1 MMLAFIRNR
10 ATNALALPLGLFFG
24 ISGTSSHVLGVLSN
38 IGLSISVSTIKETKA
53 HISQDAIT
61 LAIALITSS
70 VLFYII
76 FDNINLYLWKFQER
90 ITNRASMI
98 HATNTAMIALH
109 GVDED
114 AMNLDA
120 KLAQRGHRAK
130 AVFEDIWPTKH
141 DRDHLQAAFECL
153 IGELLVRY
161 APGNKEWEERSEM
174 LRALNRE
181 KPTDH
186 PLPPH
191 KTDTR
196 PFGVFDVNEGSKKGV
211 IEVLKDMQVR
221 LTLTEEEWAQTT
233 CLMQGDWLM
242 VRNLW
247 IAKCECVD
255 DIDSMEC
262 LEYVEETSALWHF
275 ALQATHMLMCT
286 HFGHATVD
294 LTSLAAHK
302 GPLHCTWDVDKPNY
316 AAAKALIRHSLIA
329 QLLHCVIIVRQFT
342 HAPIAVEAQKVG
354 DDWHAHSVYFMRDTL
369 MFCKFEDGVANADA
383 GRVLRILKYWAFSF
397 EGAGQHNYA
406 QECVE
411 VLIKWK
417 YELHD
422 TLRAALERAWFIN
435 RWGKPGRWIAADLYL
450 EQCNYW
456 VK

>member
-1 MMLAFIRNR
+1 MMLAFVHNC
-10 ATNALALPLGLFFG
+10 ATNALALPLRLFFG
-24 ISGTSSHVLGVLSN
+24 ISGTSSCVLGVLSN
-38 IGLSISVSTIKETKA
+38 IVLSVSVSTIEETKA
-53 HISQDAIT
+53 RISQDAIT
-61 LAIALITSS
+61 LAIALITSG

-76 FDNINLYLWKFQER
+76 FDNINLYLRRFQEC

-98 HATNTAMIALH
+98 HAMNTAVIALH

-130 AVFEDIWPTKH
+130 AVFKDIRPTKH

-181 KPTDH
+181 KPTDG

-211 IEVLKDMQVR
+211 IEVLKEMQVR
-221 LTLTEEEWAQTT
+221 STLTEEEWARTT
-233 CLMQGDWLM
+233 HLMQGDWLT
-242 VRNLW
+242 VRNLR
-247 IAKCECVD
+247 IAKHERVD

-302 GPLHCTWDVDKPNY
+302 GLLHCTWDVDKPNY

-329 QLLHCVIIVRQFT
+329 RLLHYV
-342 HAPIAVEAQKVG
+342 
-354 DDWHAHSVYFMRDTL
+354 M
-369 MFCKFEDGVANADA
+369 
-383 GRVLRILKYWAFSF
+383 
-397 EGAGQHNYA
+397 
-406 QECVE
+406 
-411 VLIKWK
+411 
-417 YELHD
+417 
-422 TLRAALERAWFIN
+422 
-435 RWGKPGRWIAADLYL
+435 
-450 EQCNYW
+450 
-456 VK
+456 